1 MNRLIYKAFGIV
13 IGIFALALAPGR
25 AQTVT
30 QLVPEDLPAFERISL
45 GGDFSLHLHYGKQF
59 RVQVDIEELY
69 ADYILLAVEDSTLN
83 VSVDDR
89 RVPGDVKRLYRNREA
104 SQPVFRVS
112 VTMPETLSYLRLAQN
127 ASLAAADDLVFNP
140 DEFALRTTDNART
153 ASFTVPS
160 RRVSLDMDKKSEVQM
175 RSDADTLFVR
185 MAGNSN
191 LSVEQHGKSTVVNT
205 QANTSL
211 VMDGETDELEV
222 HVKGTSK
229 VILNG
234 GAGKASFEMANSTN
248 VNAISLE
255 CREARAAMNGI
266 CTLSLSV
273 TDDLYVD
280 LSHGAS
286 LFFLNEPNVHVQYIK
301 NSSLMPYDRK

>member
-1 MNRLIYKAFGIV
+1 M
-13 IGIFALALAPGR
+13 R

-30 QLVPEDLPAFERISL
+30 RLEPADLPSFDRISL
-45 GGDFSLHLHYGKQF
+45 GGEFALELRYGKQF
-59 RVQVDIEELY
+59 RVQVDVEELY
-69 ADYILLAVEDSTLN
+69 AEYVLLAVEDSSLT

-89 RVPGDVKRLYRNREA
+89 RVPGDVRRLYRNREA

-112 VTMPETLSYLRLAQN
+112 VTMPESLSYLRLADN
-127 ASLAAADDLVFNP
+127 ASLASADDLVFHP

-160 RRVSLDMDKKSEVQM
+160 RRFSLDMDKKSEVLM
-175 RSDADTLFVR
+175 RCDSDTLFIR

-191 LSVEQHGKSTVVNT
+191 LSLEQHVKTTVVNSV
-205 QANTSL
+205 ANTSL
-211 VMDGETDELEV
+211 QLEGETEGLDV
-222 HVKGTSK
+222 HLKGTSK
-229 VILNG
+229 AILNG
-234 GAGKASFEMANSTN
+234 QADHVSFEMANSTN

-255 CREARAAMNGI
+255 CREARATMNGI
-266 CTLSLSV
+266 CSLSLSV

-280 LSHGAS
+280 LTHGAN
-286 LFFLNEPNVHVQYIK
+286 LYFLNEPNVHVQYIK

>member
-1 MNRLIYKAFGIV
+1 M
-13 IGIFALALAPGR
+13 R

-30 QLVPEDLPAFERISL
+30 RLEPADLPSFDRISL
-45 GGDFSLHLHYGKQF
+45 GGDFALELRYGKQF
-59 RVQVDIEELY
+59 RVQVDVEELY
-69 ADYILLAVEDSTLN
+69 AEYVLLAVEDSSLT

-89 RVPGDVKRLYRNREA
+89 RVPGDVRRLYRNREA

-112 VTMPETLSYLRLAQN
+112 VTMPESLSYLRLADN
-127 ASLAAADDLVFNP
+127 ASLASADDLVFHP

-160 RRVSLDMDKKSEVQM
+160 RRFSLDMDKKSEVLM
-175 RSDADTLFVR
+175 RCDSDTLFIR

-191 LSVEQHGKSTVVNT
+191 LSLEQHVKTTVVNSV
-205 QANTSL
+205 ANTSL
-211 VMDGETDELEV
+211 QLEGETEGLDV
-222 HVKGTSK
+222 HLKGTSK
-229 VILNG
+229 AILNG
-234 GAGKASFEMANSTN
+234 QADHVSFEMANSTN

-255 CREARAAMNGI
+255 CREARATMNGI
-266 CTLSLSV
+266 CSLSLSV

-280 LSHGAS
+280 LTHGAN
-286 LFFLNEPNVHVQYIK
+286 LYFLNEPNVHVQYIK

>member
-1 MNRLIYKAFGIV
+1 M
-13 IGIFALALAPGR
+13 R

-30 QLVPEDLPAFERISL
+30 QLVPEALPAFDRISL
-45 GGDFSLHLHYGKQF
+45 GGDFALNLHYGKQF
-59 RVQVDIEELY
+59 RVLIDVEELY
-69 ADYILLAVEDSTLN
+69 ADYILLAVEDSCLS

-89 RVPGDVKRLYRNREA
+89 RVPGDVKRMFRNKEA

-112 VTMPETLSYLRLAQN
+112 VTMPETLSYLRLAEN
-127 ASLAAADDLVFNP
+127 ASLASADDIVFNT

-153 ASFTVPS
+153 AAFTVPS
-160 RRVSLDMDKKSEVQM
+160 RRVSVDMDKKSEVQM
-175 RSDADTLFVR
+175 RSDSDTLFVR
-185 MAGNSN
+185 LAGNSN
-191 LSVEQHGKSTVVNT
+191 LNVEQHTKTTVVNT
-205 QANTSL
+205 VANTSL
-211 VMDGETDELEV
+211 QMDGETEGMEV

-229 VILNG
+229 LILNG
-234 GAGKASFEMANSTN
+234 GAGQASFEMANSTN
-248 VNAISLE
+248 VNAIGLE
-255 CREARAAMNGI
+255 CREARAVMNGI

-286 LFFLNEPNVHVQYIK
+286 LYFLNEPNVHVQYIK